1 MTVEVEAAVVAT
13 GNAVVPIKSG
23 QPAISSATITENS
36 KSTKF
41 RRNSQV
47 HNGSKLL
54 CKECNPQAESE
65 LRRIRNKEFG
75 KRRN

>member
-1 MTVEVEAAVVAT
+1 MKIEVEAEVPT
-13 GNAVVPIKSG
+13 ENAIVPIKTS
-23 QPAISSATITENS
+23 QPAISSGTITENS
-36 KSTKF
+36 KPTKV

-65 LRRIRNKEFG
+65 LRRVRNKEFG

>member
-1 MTVEVEAAVVAT
+1 MTVEVEAE
-13 GNAVVPIKSG
+13 VVPTENAIVLIKSG
-23 QPAISSATITENS
+23 QPVISSGTITENS
-36 KSTKF
+36 KPTKV

-54 CKECNPQAESE
+54 CKVCNPQAESE
-65 LRRIRNKEFG
+65 QRRIRNKEFG

>member
-1 MTVEVEAAVVAT
+1 MPTE
-13 GNAVVPIKSG
+13 NAGVPTKSG
-23 QPAISSATITENS
+23 QPAISPAAITENT

-65 LRRIRNKEFG
+65 LRRIKNKEFG

>member
-1 MTVEVEAAVVAT
+1 MTVELETAVPSE
-13 GNAVVPIKSG
+13 NAIVPMKSG
-23 QPAISSATITENS
+23 QPAISSGTITENS
-36 KSTKF
+36 KPTKF

-65 LRRIRNKEFG
+65 QRRIRNKVFG

>member
-1 MTVEVEAAVVAT
+1 MTVEVEAAVVPT
-13 GNAVVPIKSG
+13 ENAIVPIKSG
-23 QPAISSATITENS
+23 QPAITSGTITENS
-36 KSTKF
+36 KPTKV

-65 LRRIRNKEFG
+65 QRRIRNKEFG

>member
-1 MTVEVEAAVVAT
+1 MTVEVEAAVPAEKAIVS
-13 GNAVVPIKSG
+13 IKSG
-23 QPAISSATITENS
+23 QLAISSGTITENR
-36 KSTKF
+36 KPTKF

-47 HNGSKLL
+47 HNGSQLL

-65 LRRIRNKEFG
+65 QRRIRNKEFG

>member
-1 MTVEVEAAVVAT
+1 MTVEVEAAVVPT
-13 GNAVVPIKSG
+13 ENAIVPIKSS
-23 QPAISSATITENS
+23 QPAISSGTIAEH
-36 KSTKF
+36 KPTKV

-65 LRRIRNKEFG
+65 QRRIRNKEFG
-75 KRRN
+75 KRRT

>member
-1 MTVEVEAAVVAT
+1 MTTEVEAPVPT
-13 GNAVVPIKSG
+13 ENAIVPIKSG
-23 QPAISSATITENS
+23 EPAISSGTIAEH
-36 KSTKF
+36 KPTKV

-65 LRRIRNKEFG
+65 LRRSRNKEFG

>member
-1 MTVEVEAAVVAT
+1 MTVELEAAVVPT
-13 GNAVVPIKSG
+13 ENAIVPIKSRE
-23 QPAISSATITENS
+23 PALTSGTIIEN
-36 KSTKF
+36 KPTKF

-65 LRRIRNKEFG
+65 QRRIRNKESG

>member
-1 MTVEVEAAVVAT
+1 MIVELEAAVPT
-13 GNAVVPIKSG
+13 ENAIVPIKSG
-23 QPAISSATITENS
+23 QPAISSGTITENS
-36 KSTKF
+36 KPTKF

-47 HNGSKLL
+47 HNGSQLL

-65 LRRIRNKEFG
+65 QRRIRNKEFG

>member
-1 MTVEVEAAVVAT
+1 MTVEVEAAVVPT
-13 GNAVVPIKSG
+13 ENAIVPIKSS
-23 QPAISSATITENS
+23 QPAISSGTIAENS
-36 KSTKF
+36 KPTKV

-65 LRRIRNKEFG
+65 QRRIRNKEFG

>member
-1 MTVEVEAAVVAT
+1 MTVEVEAAVVPT
-13 GNAVVPIKSG
+13 ENAIVPIKSS
-23 QPAISSATITENS
+23 QPTISSGTITENS
-36 KSTKF
+36 KPTKV

-75 KRRN
+75 NRRN

>member
-1 MTVEVEAAVVAT
+1 MTLVVEEAVVPT
-13 GNAVVPIKSG
+13 ENAVVPIKSRE
-23 QPAISSATITENS
+23 PAISSATITEHR
-36 KSTKF
+36 KPTKV

-65 LRRIRNKEFG
+65 LRRIKNKEFG
-75 KRRN
+75 KRRD